1 MAIEEPPFSDYGRAS
16 LTPSPV
22 RRMMAQFA
30 SDFRDGVDVNLGVG
44 YVNENTI
51 PRHLI
56 VEAVRAV
63 LEGPRRYD
71 KPLNYGA
78 SKGYKAL
85 LEAIRRYIISGPGAE
100 LGRAGSGLGGAGARL
115 GGAGAGGA
123 GGITEEDLAGRE
135 IVIGVS
141 GATSLLE
148 AMACVLRR
156 GIVVTADPMYYIYCN
171 FIERLGW
178 EILPVPEDGDG
189 MRMDLLEAKLAA
201 LGPRVAD
208 VRFFYAVT
216 VNNPTGTIMS
226 SQRRIDLRRIAEDL
240 SRKLGRKVPVV
251 FDKAYEELIHDP
263 AAGAPRSAIIGDEM
277 HLVYEISTVSKI
289 LAPGLRIGYMVG
301 PDGPLLRV
309 IVQRVSDIGFSAP
322 PINQVIAAYML
333 DHHIA
338 AQVQAVNAGYRLKAL
353 AVRGW
358 LERDLGPRI
367 EHVTGGQAGFYYY
380 ITLRDVETCEGSAML
395 RFLSRATGEPAS
407 DGPAGALKPRVIY
420 IPGQYCVHPR
430 GDLVAVGRRQMRLS
444 YGFEELPNIERA
456 VGLIRE
462 AAEYAEGTPTS
473 RP

>member
-1 MAIEEPPFSDYGRAS
+1 MAIKEPPFSDYGQAS
-16 LTPSPV
+16 LIPSPV

-56 VEAVRAV
+56 VEAVQAV
-63 LEGPRRYD
+63 LEGPKRYD

-85 LEAIRRYIISGPGAE
+85 LEAIRRYIVSGPGAE
-100 LGRAGSGLGGAGARL
+100 LGRAGAGLGGAGARL
-115 GGAGAGGA
+115 SGTSGSGAG
-123 GGITEEDLAGRE
+123 GGITEKTLAGRE

-148 AMACVLRR
+148 AMASVLRR

-178 EILPVPEDGDG
+178 EVLPVPEDGDG
-189 MRMDLLEAKLAA
+189 MRMDLLEEKLAA
-201 LGPRVAD
+201 LGPRLAD

-216 VNNPTGTIMS
+216 VNNPTGVIMS
-226 SQRRIDLRRIAEDL
+226 GRRRIELRRIAEDL
-240 SRKLGRKVPVV
+240 SRKLDCKVPVV

-263 AAGAPRSAIIGDEM
+263 AAASPASAMIGDEM
-277 HLVYEISTVSKI
+277 GLVYEISTVSKI
-289 LAPGLRIGYMVG
+289 LAPGLRIGYMVAS
-301 PDGPLLRV
+301 DGPLLRV

-338 AQVQAVNAGYRLKAL
+338 GQVQAVNAGYRRKAL
-353 AVRGW
+353 AVRAW
-358 LERDLGPRI
+358 LERELGPRI
-367 EHVTGGQAGFYYY
+367 EHMTGGQAGFYYY
-380 ITLRDVETCEGSAML
+380 ITLRDVETCEHSAML
-395 RFLSRATGEPAS
+395 KFLSRTTGEAAL
-407 DGPAGALKPRVIY
+407 DGPAGGLKPRVIY

-462 AAEYAEGTPTS
+462 AAEYAQ
-473 RP
+473 R

>member
-1 MAIEEPPFSDYGRAS
+1 MKLEDPPFSDYGQAS
-16 LTPSPV
+16 VTPSPV

-30 SDFRDGVDVNLGVG
+30 SDFRDGVDINLGVG

-51 PRHLI
+51 PRQLI
-56 VEAVRAV
+56 VEAAQAV
-63 LEGPRRYD
+63 LAGPERYD

-78 SKGYKAL
+78 SKGYQAL
-85 LEAIRRYIISGPGAE
+85 LDAIRRYI
-100 LGRAGSGLGGAGARL
+100 L
-115 GGAGAGGA
+115 AGGQTA
-123 GGITEEDLAGRE
+123 SGITEEVLAGRE

-148 AMACVLRR
+148 AFACVLRR

-171 FIERLGW
+171 FLERLGW

-189 MRMDLLEAKLAA
+189 LRTDLLAEKLAA
-201 LGPRVAD
+201 LGPRAGD

-216 VNNPTGTIMS
+216 VNNPTGTVMS
-226 SQRRIDLRRIAEDL
+226 AARRTELRRIAEDL
-240 SRKLGRKVPVV
+240 SRTHGRKVPVI

-263 AAGAPRSAIIGDEM
+263 SVAAPPSGMIGDEM

-301 PDGPLLRV
+301 PDGPLLRE

-333 DHHIA
+333 DHHVA
-338 AQVQAVNAGYRLKAL
+338 EQVRAVRAGYRAKAL

-358 LERDLGPRI
+358 LDRDLGPRI
-367 EHVTGGQAGFYYY
+367 EHLTGGQAGFYYY
-380 ITLRDVETCEGSAML
+380 LTLRDVETREDSPLMK
-395 RFLSRATGEPAS
+395 FLSRTTGDKAI
-407 DGPAGALKPRVIY
+407 DGPAGSARPRVIY

-456 VGLIRE
+456 IGLIRE
-462 AAEYAEGTPTS
+462 GIDYAVAGKK
-473 RP
+473 R